1 MLLKKKNHIYKSINM
16 DSATILWTNF
26 FLSFCICFILFHF
39 HRHLSVSCLCSFE
52 SYVHPLVLCNPCII
66 CWFNWQISSASIF
79 AHTLAAICLKR
90 HPFNFKVFNN
100 QMKDR
105 VGWLFDQFLL
115 STISQFI
122 CIQSFG
128 STFLTLFHIVLNIKT
143 LPRWYRIISKWTDDN
158 GAGGGLGFPIYMEIV
173 ISLKA
178 SAIQRCD

>member
-1 MLLKKKNHIYKSINM
+1 MEK
-16 DSATILWTNF
+16 
-26 FLSFCICFILFHF
+26 
-39 HRHLSVSCLCSFE
+39 
-52 SYVHPLVLCNPCII
+52 
-66 CWFNWQISSASIF
+66 FNWHISSASIF
-79 AHTLAAICLKR
+79 AHTLKQIYTKCTLNKYTLKDTLLKKKHVGKIQLAYLARTGQHICAHPCR
-90 HPFNFKVFNN
+90 HLFKTRPFQFQGF
-100 QMKDR
+100 QQSDGG